1 MCFYYLSALN
11 TNIIKIMRYALACI
25 FTIAA
30 FLCCNQLSAQ
40 QQPEPKSPEEM
51 AIDEANK
58 LEKELK
64 LNGAQLFYV
73 DSTLRNNFMGL
84 SDDMEALRARGSQD
98 AKTYTTIR
106 EKWINKTME
115 AFKGILDE
123 QQYIKYLKYLGKG
136 QEYKKGKDGKYHL
149 KEDLKKK
156 KK

>member
-1 MCFYYLSALN
+1 M
-11 TNIIKIMRYALACI
+11 
-25 FTIAA
+25 A
-30 FLCCNQLSAQ
+30 FLCSTQLSAQ
-40 QQPEPKSPEEM
+40 QQPEQKSPEEM

-58 LEKELK
+58 LEKELM

-84 SDDMEALRARGSQD
+84 SDDMQALRTRGSQD
-98 AKTYTTIR
+98 MNSYNTIR
-106 EKWINKTME
+106 EKWISKTME

>member
-1 MCFYYLSALN
+1 M
-11 TNIIKIMRYALACI
+11 
-25 FTIAA
+25 A
-30 FLCCNQLSAQ
+30 FLCCTQLSAQ
-40 QQPEPKSPEEM
+40 QQPEQKSPEEM

-58 LEKELK
+58 LEKELM

-84 SDDMEALRARGSQD
+84 SDDMQALRTRGSQD
-98 AKTYTTIR
+98 MNSYNTIR
-106 EKWINKTME
+106 EKWINRTME

>member
-1 MCFYYLSALN
+1 M
-11 TNIIKIMRYALACI
+11 
-25 FTIAA
+25 A
-30 FLCCNQLSAQ
+30 FLCSTQLSAQ
-40 QQPEPKSPEEM
+40 QQPEQKSPEEM

-58 LEKELK
+58 LEKELL

-84 SDDMEALRARGSQD
+84 SDDMQALRTRGSQD
-98 AKTYTTIR
+98 MNSYNTIR
-106 EKWINKTME
+106 EKWINRTME